1 MTSRFTRFLAAG
13 AIGAASL
20 ASIGCSSDPVGS
32 TTATLSLRFTPSP
45 SGAGRFGDAPEDE
58 AIINI
63 RSVDFR
69 PTDPTLDALLGE
81 DSYQMFFS
89 VYDGDLKRTDPDE
102 IAGIA
107 LQPGTYKITAIDYRP
122 PRFTD
127 AGASQAAPNCIDRI
141 AAIPSG
147 PAAFQVDFSY
157 TLDESD
163 GLTFTVNPGQTHLD
177 MLIDV
182 PGLVAA
188 YSAAFTCTEDCGG
201 GVSCLTTFDADAG
214 RDALAEHLSFQ

>member
-1 MTSRFTRFLAAG
+1 MTSRMTLFLAAG

-20 ASIGCSSDPVGS
+20 ASVGCSSDPVGS
-32 TTATLSLRFTPSP
+32 STTSLSLRFVTSP

-69 PTDPTLDALLGE
+69 PTDPTLDALLGAQA
-81 DSYQMFFS
+81 YQMFFG

-102 IAGIA
+102 VSGMA
-107 LQPGTYKITAIDYRP
+107 LQPGTYKITALEYRP

-147 PAAFQVDFSY
+147 AAIPDFTY
-157 TLDESD
+157 TLDESF
-163 GLTFTVNPGQTHLD
+163 GLTFTVNPGQTQLD
-177 MLIDV
+177 MTFDV
-182 PGLVAA
+182 PGLIAA
-188 YSAAFTCTEDCGG
+188 YSAAFTCTENCGNG
-201 GVSCLTTFDADAG
+201 ISCLTAFDPEAG
-214 RDALAEHLSFQ
+214 RAAIADHLSFQ